1 MAVTT
6 KYTVDVSGFKKG
18 LEEAQQSVKTFDAA
32 LAQNEAQLKKTGD
45 AEEYMKQK
53 SAILEGQIQ
62 AQQKVVDAFTAKLKE
77 MADNGDSSSKAYNKM
92 AENLLKAQTKLTN
105 METEL
110 QNVGKESKSADT
122 ELRNIGK
129 NITWSNVS
137 EGLKKITDQL
147 ESGARAAINFGK
159 RIARSAMDS
168 TSWADDILSRASSY
182 GVDAETLQK
191 MENVAAYID
200 TDVDTIIKAKDK
212 LAKSK
217 STLPELLGITT
228 DGKSVDDLFWETGEA
243 IMNLGEA
250 FDQSEI
256 AQKVFGK
263 SWRELLPL
271 FTAGRE
277 TYEEMVDNQNVL
289 TNEQVESL
297 GKADDAIQS
306 FKQQIELM
314 KNQFWADNAD
324 KIRGLLKWLIDNQG
338 DVKTALMGIAG
349 AFGAI
354 KIVQFASSLTQVIN
368 GFKTLGFLGGTGA
381 TGTGGTPVVAPTG
394 TGGAGGGLLN
404 TLTLFG
410 AAGAFYEATEGQ
422 IKKNL
427 AEFDAATAGM
437 SDAEKNKYAMMQ
449 NFGWTEADWYQYHYG
464 DKQDPNGRFFGTG
477 ETPEITVA
485 PVVEEGAA
493 SDITEQVGT
502 VDINGIVHIVG
513 VDGANLGVSG
523 DWWGGDGSAVRPHS
537 VTGHANGLPWVP
549 TNGLYMLHRGE
560 RVLTAS
566 ENKNYTYNSN
576 TYFGNVNLNNG
587 LEVDA
592 LAKSIARNNQRKSRG
607 FGS

>member
-32 LAQNEAQLKKTGD
+32 LAKNEAQLKKTGD

-168 TSWADDILSRASSY
+168 TSWADDILSRAASY
-182 GVDAETLQK
+182 DVDAETLQR

-212 LAKSK
+212 LANSK
-217 STLPELLGITT
+217 GSLPDLLGITT

-243 IMNLGEA
+243 IMNLAEA
-250 FDQSEI
+250 SDQSAI

-277 TYEEMVDNQNVL
+277 TYEEMIDNQNVL
-289 TNEQVESL
+289 TNEQVENL
-297 GKADDAIQS
+297 GRADDAIQS
-306 FKQQIELM
+306 IKQQIEQM
-314 KNQFWADNAD
+314 KNEFWADNAD
-324 KIRGLLKWLIDNQG
+324 KITELLQWLIDNKDG
-338 DVKTALMGIAG
+338 VVTALMGIAG

-354 KIVQFASSLTQVIN
+354 KVVQFASSLTQVID

-394 TGGAGGGLLN
+394 TGGTGIGVLLGTILEKATPIAAAYAASKAFEVLQLYEGLKDMN
-404 TLTLFG
+404 
-410 AAGAFYEATEGQ
+410 EAERTKWIIQ
-422 IKKNL
+422 H
-427 AEFDAATAGM
+427 DTGM
-437 SDAEKNKYAMMQ
+437 SDEQYYQMQWDKLQEGLDEGSAGGHSFEVKVEPVAADDAAENLSA
-449 NFGWTEADWYQYHYG
+449 
-464 DKQDPNGRFFGTG
+464 
-477 ETPEITVA
+477 
-485 PVVEEGAA
+485 
-493 SDITEQVGT
+493 QVGT
-502 VDINGIVHIVG
+502 VTIQAQLAATGGKVG
-513 VDGANLGVSG
+513 STFAGLFGGSSG
-523 DWWGGDGSAVRPHS
+523 GS
-537 VTGHANGLPWVP
+537 GFANGLPWVM
-549 TNGLYMLHRGE
+549 NDGLYLLHRGE

-566 ENKNYTYNSN
+566 ENKTYTYNN
-576 TYFGNVNLNNG
+576 NNYFGSVNLNNG
-587 LEVDA
+587 QDIDA
-592 LAKSIARNNQRKSRG
+592 LCDRIDRHNRRNQRG
-607 FGS
+607 FGE

>member
-32 LAQNEAQLKKTGD
+32 LAKNEAQLKKTGD

-168 TSWADDILSRASSY
+168 TSWADDILSRAASY
-182 GVDAETLQK
+182 YVDAETLQR

-212 LAKSK
+212 LANSK
-217 STLPELLGITT
+217 GSLPELLGITT

-243 IMNLGEA
+243 IMNLAEA
-250 FDQSEI
+250 SDQSAI

-277 TYEEMVDNQNVL
+277 TYEEMIDNQNVL
-289 TNEQVESL
+289 TNEQVENL
-297 GKADDAIQS
+297 GRADDAIQS

-314 KNQFWADNAD
+314 KNEFWADNAD
-324 KIRGLLKWLIDNQG
+324 KITELLQWLIDNKDG
-338 DVKTALMGIAG
+338 VVTALMGIAG

-354 KIVQFASSLTQVIN
+354 KIVQFASSLTQVID

-394 TGGAGGGLLN
+394 TGGTGIGVLLG
-404 TLTLFG
+404 TILEKATPI
-410 AAGAFYEATEGQ
+410 AAAYAASKAFDPMNSPDIQKFYA
-422 IKKNL
+422 
-427 AEFDAATAGM
+427 DTAGM
-437 SDAEKNKYAMMQ
+437 STAEQTKYIMQ
-449 NFGWTEADWYQYHYG
+449 NQFGWSDEKFYQYQW
-464 DKQDPNGRFFGTG
+464 DKLQEGLDEGSAGGHSF
-477 ETPEITVA
+477 EVK
-485 PVVEEGAA
+485 VEPIAA
-493 SDITEQVGT
+493 DDAAANLSAQVGVVT
-502 VDINGIVHIVG
+502 IPAQLAVG
-513 VDGANLGVSG
+513 SG
-523 DWWGGDGSAVRPHS
+523 LVGSTFAGLFGGSS
-537 VTGHANGLPWVP
+537 EGHGFANGLPWVM
-549 TNGLYMLHRGE
+549 NDGLYLLHRGE

-566 ENKNYTYNSN
+566 ENKTYTYNN
-576 TYFGNVNLNNG
+576 NNYFGNVNLNNG
-587 LEVDA
+587 QDIEA
-592 LAKSIARNNQRKSRG
+592 LCDRIDRHNRRNQRG
-607 FGS
+607 FGE

>member
-18 LEEAQQSVKTFDAA
+18 LEEAQQAVKTFDAA
-32 LAQNEAQLKKTGD
+32 LAKNEAQLKKTGD

-168 TSWADDILSRASSY
+168 TSWADDILSRAASY
-182 GVDAETLQK
+182 DVDAETLQR

-212 LAKSK
+212 LANSK
-217 STLPELLGITT
+217 GSLPELLGITT

-243 IMNLGEA
+243 IMNLAEA
-250 FDQSEI
+250 SDKSAI

-277 TYEEMVDNQNVL
+277 TYEEMIDNQNVL
-289 TNEQVESL
+289 TNEQVENL
-297 GKADDAIQS
+297 GRADDAIQS

-314 KNQFWADNAD
+314 KNEFWADNAD
-324 KIRGLLKWLIDNQG
+324 KITELLQWLIDNKDG
-338 DVKTALMGIAG
+338 VVTALMGIAG

-354 KIVQFASSLTQVIN
+354 KITQFASSLTQVID

-394 TGGAGGGLLN
+394 TGGTGIGVLLGTILEKATPIAAAYAASKAFEVPQLYEGLKDMN
-404 TLTLFG
+404 
-410 AAGAFYEATEGQ
+410 EAERTKWIIQ
-422 IKKNL
+422 H
-427 AEFDAATAGM
+427 DTGM
-437 SDAEKNKYAMMQ
+437 SDEQYYQMQWDKIQEEMNK
-449 NFGWTEADWYQYHYG
+449 ESV
-464 DKQDPNGRFFGTG
+464 
-477 ETPEITVA
+477 EITVEPIA
-485 PVVEEGAA
+485 
-493 SDITEQVGT
+493 Q
-502 VDINGIVHIVG
+502 
-513 VDGANLGVSG
+513 
-523 DWWGGDGSAVRPHS
+523 DGSAEDIAAQVGV
-537 VTGHANGLPWVP
+537 VTIPAQLAVGSGLVGSTFAGLFGGSSEGHGFANGLPWVM
-549 TNGLYMLHRGE
+549 NDGLYLLHRGE

-566 ENKNYTYNSN
+566 ENKTYTYNN
-576 TYFGNVNLNNG
+576 NNYFGNVNLNNG
-587 LEVDA
+587 QDIEA
-592 LAKSIARNNQRKSRG
+592 LCDRIDRHNRRNQRG
-607 FGS
+607 FGE